1 MPKIVC
7 ICIRYDLN
15 IDMYNEISQAHDRI
29 KKYIKHLPLYYSNNF
44 SEKTGADIYFK
55 LESLQRTGSFKI
67 RGALN
72 CILKNLQKCYDGII
86 AASAGNHAQGVAFS
100 AKTLGIHAVI
110 VMPEFTPMVK
120 VANTQAYGA
129 EVILHG
135 QSFEDAYKHA
145 LKISAERSLY
155 FVHPFDDLDVIAGQ
169 GTIAYEI
176 LSEKPDI
183 DQIVVPVG
191 GGGLISGIAEY
202 VKGFNPKI
210 KVIGVQ
216 AEEAAGMVSSLSEGR
231 VVSLSTSATFAEGI
245 AVKQVGVN
253 TFRCCQNCVDELVTV
268 SESEIALAVLEYI
281 ERAKLVVEGAGAAPL
296 AALLAGKIDVDNKT
310 TVLVV
315 SGGNIDVTTI
325 SRIISR
331 GMTATGRFMTV
342 SIILRDVPGALTSL
356 SQEISSLQAN
366 IHEIVHI
373 RNDQKVPLNQSR
385 VNVSLETRG
394 QDHINRI
401 MERLG
406 SLYEVTRLV

>member
-1 MPKIVC
+1 M
-7 ICIRYDLN
+7 L
-15 IDMYNEISQAHDRI
+15 NEITESWDRI
-29 KKYIKHLPLYYSNNF
+29 KSYIKPLPLYYSNNF
-44 SEKTGADIYFK
+44 SEITGADIYFK
-55 LESLQRTGSFKI
+55 LENLQRTGSFKI

-72 CILKNLQKCYDGII
+72 CILKNQDKCRGGII

-100 AKTLGIHAVI
+100 AKTLGIKAVI

-120 VANTQAYGA
+120 VSSTQSHGA
-129 EVILHG
+129 EVVLHG

-145 LKISAERSLY
+145 VQLGKERGLH
-155 FVHPFDDLDVIAGQ
+155 FIHPFDDHDVIAGQ
-169 GTIAYEI
+169 GTIGYEI
-176 LSEKPDI
+176 LKEKPDI

-202 VKGFNPKI
+202 VKGFNPDIKI
-210 KVIGVQ
+210 IGVQ

-231 VVSLSTSATFAEGI
+231 VVSLSSSATFAEGI
-245 AVKQVGVN
+245 AVKQVGKL
-253 TFRCCQNCVDELVTV
+253 TFESCQNCVDDLVTV
-268 SESEIALAVLEYI
+268 SEREIALAVLEYI

-296 AALLAGKIDVDNKT
+296 AALLAGKIDVKDKT

-356 SQEISSLQAN
+356 SQEISRLQAN
-366 IHEIVHI
+366 IHQIDHI
-373 RNDQKVPLNQSR
+373 RNDQRVPLSQSR

-394 QDHINRI
+394 QEHIDRI
-401 MERLG
+401 MERLS
-406 SLYEVTRLV
+406 SLYEIERLV

>member
-1 MPKIVC
+1 MPMNYQIA
-7 ICIRYDLN
+7 
-15 IDMYNEISQAHDRI
+15 EAHERI

-44 SEKTGADIYFK
+44 SEITGADIYFK

-72 CILKNLQKCYDGII
+72 CILKNIECCRNGII

-100 AKTLGIHAVI
+100 AKSLGLKAVI

-120 VANTQAYGA
+120 VANTQSYGA
-129 EVILHG
+129 EVILYG
-135 QSFEDAYKHA
+135 LSFEDAYRHA
-145 LKISAERSLY
+145 VEIAKERNLY
-155 FVHPFDDLDVIAGQ
+155 FVHPFNDMDVIAGQ
-169 GTIAYEI
+169 GTIAYEV
-176 LSEKPDI
+176 LREKPDI
-183 DQIVVPVG
+183 SQIVVPVG

-202 VKGFNPKI
+202 VKAVNPSI

-216 AEEAAGMVSSLSEGR
+216 AEEAAGMVSSLSEDR

-245 AVKQVGVN
+245 AVKQVGEL

-296 AALLAGKIDVDNKT
+296 AALLAKKIDVKDKT

-356 SQEISSLQAN
+356 SREISDLQAN

-373 RNDQKVPLNQSR
+373 RNDQNVPLSQSR

-394 QDHINRI
+394 QEHIERI
-401 MERLG
+401 MTRLS
-406 SLYEVTRLV
+406 SLYEVNRLV

>member
-1 MPKIVC
+1 M
-7 ICIRYDLN
+7 L
-15 IDMYNEISQAHDRI
+15 NEITESWDRI
-29 KKYIKHLPLYYSNNF
+29 KSYIKPLPLYYSNNF
-44 SEKTGADIYFK
+44 SEITGADIYFK
-55 LESLQRTGSFKI
+55 LENLQRTGSFKI

-72 CILKNLQKCYDGII
+72 CILKNQDKCRGGII

-100 AKTLGIHAVI
+100 AKTLGIKAVI

-120 VANTQAYGA
+120 VSSTQSHGA
-129 EVILHG
+129 EVVLHG

-145 LKISAERSLY
+145 VQLGKERGLH
-155 FVHPFDDLDVIAGQ
+155 FIHPFDDHDVIAGQ
-169 GTIAYEI
+169 GTIGYEI
-176 LSEKPDI
+176 LREKPDI

-202 VKGFNPKI
+202 VKGFNPDIKI
-210 KVIGVQ
+210 IGVQ

-231 VVSLSTSATFAEGI
+231 VVSLSSSATFAEGI
-245 AVKQVGVN
+245 AVKQVGKL
-253 TFRCCQNCVDELVTV
+253 TFESCQNCVDDLVTV
-268 SESEIALAVLEYI
+268 SEREIALAVLEYI

-296 AALLAGKIDVDNKT
+296 AALLAGKIDVKDKM

-356 SQEISSLQAN
+356 SQEISRLQAN
-366 IHEIVHI
+366 IHQIDHI
-373 RNDQKVPLNQSR
+373 RNDQRVPLSQSR

-394 QDHINRI
+394 QEHIDRI
-401 MERLG
+401 MERLS
-406 SLYEVTRLV
+406 SLYEIERLV

>member
-1 MPKIVC
+1 M
-7 ICIRYDLN
+7 L
-15 IDMYNEISQAHDRI
+15 NEITESWDRI
-29 KKYIKHLPLYYSNNF
+29 KSYIKPLPLYYSNNF
-44 SEKTGADIYFK
+44 SEITGADIYFK
-55 LESLQRTGSFKI
+55 LENLQRTGSFKI

-72 CILKNLQKCYDGII
+72 CILKNQDKCRDGII

-100 AKTLGIHAVI
+100 AKTLGIKAVI

-120 VANTQAYGA
+120 VSSTQSHGA
-129 EVILHG
+129 EVVLHG
-135 QSFEDAYKHA
+135 QSFEDAYKYA
-145 LKISAERSLY
+145 VQLGKERSLH
-155 FVHPFDDLDVIAGQ
+155 FIHPFDDHDVIAGQ
-169 GTIAYEI
+169 GTIGYEI
-176 LSEKPDI
+176 LKEKPDI

-202 VKGFNPKI
+202 VKGFNPDIKI
-210 KVIGVQ
+210 IGVQ

-231 VVSLSTSATFAEGI
+231 VVSLSSSATFAEGI
-245 AVKQVGVN
+245 AVKQVGKL
-253 TFRCCQNCVDELVTV
+253 TFESCQNCVDDLVTV
-268 SESEIALAVLEYI
+268 SEREIALAVLEYI

-296 AALLAGKIDVDNKT
+296 AALLAGKIDVKDKT

-356 SQEISSLQAN
+356 SQEISRLQAN
-366 IHEIVHI
+366 IHQIDHI
-373 RNDQKVPLNQSR
+373 RNDQRVPLNQSR

-394 QDHINRI
+394 QEHIDRI
-401 MERLG
+401 MERLS
-406 SLYEVTRLV
+406 SLYEIERIV

>member
-1 MPKIVC
+1 M
-7 ICIRYDLN
+7 L
-15 IDMYNEISQAHDRI
+15 NEITESWDRI
-29 KKYIKHLPLYYSNNF
+29 KSYIKPLPLYYSNNF
-44 SEKTGADIYFK
+44 SEITGADIYFK
-55 LESLQRTGSFKI
+55 LENLQRTGSFKI

-72 CILKNLQKCYDGII
+72 CILKNQDKCRGGII

-100 AKTLGIHAVI
+100 AKTLGIKAVI

-120 VANTQAYGA
+120 VSSTQSHGA
-129 EVILHG
+129 EVVLHG

-145 LKISAERSLY
+145 VQLGKERGLH
-155 FVHPFDDLDVIAGQ
+155 FIHPFDDHDVIAGQ
-169 GTIAYEI
+169 GTIGYEI
-176 LSEKPDI
+176 LREKPDI

-202 VKGFNPKI
+202 VKGFNPDIKI
-210 KVIGVQ
+210 IGVQ

-231 VVSLSTSATFAEGI
+231 VVSLSSSATFAEGI
-245 AVKQVGVN
+245 AVKQVGKL
-253 TFRCCQNCVDELVTV
+253 TFESCQNCVDDLVTV
-268 SESEIALAVLEYI
+268 SEREIALAVLEYI

-296 AALLAGKIDVDNKT
+296 AALLAGKIDVKDKT

-356 SQEISSLQAN
+356 SQEISRLQAN
-366 IHEIVHI
+366 IHQIDHI
-373 RNDQKVPLNQSR
+373 RNDQRVPLSQSR

-394 QDHINRI
+394 QEHIDRI
-401 MERLG
+401 MERLS
-406 SLYEVTRLV
+406 SLYEIERLV

>member
-1 MPKIVC
+1 M
-7 ICIRYDLN
+7 L
-15 IDMYNEISQAHDRI
+15 NEITQSYDRI
-29 KKYIKHLPLYYSNNF
+29 KSHIKHLPLYYSNNF
-44 SEKTGADIYFK
+44 SEITGADIYFK
-55 LESLQRTGSFKI
+55 LENLQRTGSFKI

-72 CILKNLQKCYDGII
+72 CILKNQEICRNGII

-100 AKTLGIHAVI
+100 AKTLGIKAVI

-120 VANTQAYGA
+120 VASTQSHGA
-129 EVILHG
+129 EVILYG
-135 QSFEDAYKHA
+135 QSFEDAYKYA
-145 LKISAERSLY
+145 VQIGNERGLH
-155 FVHPFDDLDVIAGQ
+155 FIHPFDDHDVIAGQ
-169 GTIAYEI
+169 GTVAYEI
-176 LSEKPDI
+176 LTEKPDI

-202 VKGFNPKI
+202 VKEFNPKI
-210 KVIGVQ
+210 KIIGVQ

-245 AVKQVGVN
+245 AVKKVGEL
-253 TFRCCQNCVDELVTV
+253 TFASCKNCVDELVTV

-296 AALLAGKIDVDNKT
+296 AALLAGKIDVKGKT

-331 GMTATGRFMTV
+331 GMTATGRFMTL

-356 SQEISSLQAN
+356 SQEISNLQAN
-366 IHEIVHI
+366 IHQIAHI

-394 QDHINRI
+394 QDHIDRI
-401 MERLG
+401 MARLS
-406 SLYEVTRLV
+406 SLYEVERIV